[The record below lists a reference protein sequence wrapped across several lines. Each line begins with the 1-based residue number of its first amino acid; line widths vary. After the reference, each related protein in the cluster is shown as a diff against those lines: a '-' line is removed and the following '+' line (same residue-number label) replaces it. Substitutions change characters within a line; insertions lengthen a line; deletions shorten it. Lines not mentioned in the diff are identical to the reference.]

1 MTVYVLTRQKLIPSA
16 ITFHRLYVKEWFC
29 GVNRGGII
37 SAILIAVIVLSL
49 LSYIFALFLT
59 FHMGFVIREKDFE
72 LDRSKEEVISLE
84 LEIRKFSAE
93 FVEIYRDV
101 LSDMEKISKIEY
113 ILPQSIVNS
122 HLMIT
127 P

>member
-1 MTVYVLTRQKLIPSA
+1 
-16 ITFHRLYVKEWFC
+16 
-29 GVNRGGII
+29 
-37 SAILIAVIVLSL
+37 
-49 LSYIFALFLT
+49 
-59 FHMGFVIREKDFE
+59 MGFVIREKDFE